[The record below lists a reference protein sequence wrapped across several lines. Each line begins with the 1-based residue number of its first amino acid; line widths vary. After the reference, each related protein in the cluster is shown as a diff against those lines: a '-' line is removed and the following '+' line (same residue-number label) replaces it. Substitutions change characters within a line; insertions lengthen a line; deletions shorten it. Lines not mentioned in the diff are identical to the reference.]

1 MRTFK
6 YKIKHKETGL
16 NLRAYIAKFKK
27 IEVLNHYSGHPEKI
41 DMSNEKVKIIVSEN
55 GSPGFYYYVP
65 WEGAAVYWLGK
76 KEWEVIFR

>member
-16 NLRAYIAKFKK
+16 NLRAYLKANQGRIT
-27 IEVLNHYSGHPEKI
+27 VLGEPPYETHIDGEKI
-41 DMSNEKVKIIVSEN
+41 KLVISEH

-65 WEGAAVYWLGK
+65 WNGAAVYWLGK